1 MVYDNATIQLRGPNA
16 LTNFTTLLVKKE
28 PAVSSSGYNSSEESH
43 NNNNLSSPSPFSV
56 EASFS
61 SGDDIDVV
69 TKALSRPSP
78 RKRNH
83 GRVPKRIHKAEREKL
98 KRDHMNVTLEK
109 DELKED
115 NFALEAQ
122 IGKLQNEIE
131 ERVHPRS
138 SWRLDPSQSE
148 TNTTTP
154 QLLEG
159 GLMLPVVGPAT
170 EAASVVGS
178 VFVVPLNGDPQ
189 LHPKSDTV
197 SAEDVSKLPPTVSRP
212 HARYPSPSDSWPS
225 HILSKQ
231 PMANQN
237 GQHSSS
243 SSTST
248 STSTSTS
255 SSTSSRQ
262 E

>member
-1 MVYDNATIQLRGPNA
+1 MCC
-16 LTNFTTLLVKKE
+16 
-28 PAVSSSGYNSSEESH
+28 
-43 NNNNLSSPSPFSV
+43 
-56 EASFS
+56 
-61 SGDDIDVV
+61 
-69 TKALSRPSP
+69 RPSP

-98 KRDHMNVTLEK
+98 KRDHMNVLFLELGKSLESARQNSGKSSTLSDTIRLLRDLLAQVDCLKRENAALLSECSYVTLEK

-122 IGKLQNEIE
+122 IGKLQNQIE

-159 GLMLPVVGPAT
+159 GLMLPVVGPVT

-189 LHPKSDTV
+189 LHPKSDTI

-243 SSTST
+243 NSK
-248 STSTSTS
+248 STSTS

>member
-1 MVYDNATIQLRGPNA
+1 MCC
-16 LTNFTTLLVKKE
+16 
-28 PAVSSSGYNSSEESH
+28 
-43 NNNNLSSPSPFSV
+43 
-56 EASFS
+56 
-61 SGDDIDVV
+61 
-69 TKALSRPSP
+69 RPSP

-98 KRDHMNVTLEK
+98 KRDHMNVLFLELGKSLARQNSGKSSTLSDTIRLLRDLLAQVDSLKRENAALLSECSYVTLEK

-148 TNTTTP
+148 TKTTTP

-212 HARYPSPSDSWPS
+212 HARYPSSSDSWPS

-231 PMANQN
+231 PVANQN
-237 GQHSSS
+237 VQHSSS
-243 SSTST
+243 K
-248 STSTSTS
+248 STSTS
-255 SSTSSRQ
+255 SSSSSSSSSRQ